1 VHLRVEGQGKPLT
14 FLLTAGQ
21 RNEAVV
27 FEALLEQGAVRRA
40 GRGRPR
46 RKPARIVGDK
56 GYSSKKI
63 RAYAR
68 RKGIRQTIP
77 RRSNEKHR
85 GPFDRVAYRRRNAVE
100 RCINR
105 LKQNRRIAT
114 RYEKLAV
121 NYLAML
127 TIAAMVLWL

>member
-1 VHLRVEGQGKPLT
+1 MHLRAEGTGKPIT
-14 FLLTAGQ
+14 FILTAGQ
-21 RNEAVV
+21 RHEAVV
-27 FEALLEQGAVRRA
+27 FEELMEQGAVKRT

-46 RKPARIVGDK
+46 RKPKRVVGDK

-68 RKGIRQTIP
+68 GKGIRQTIP

-85 GPFDRVAYRRRNAVE
+85 GKFDREVYRRRNEVE

-127 TIAAMVLWL
+127 TIAAIVLWL

>member
-1 VHLRVEGQGKPLT
+1 
-14 FLLTAGQ
+14 
-21 RNEAVV
+21 VV
-27 FEALLEQGAVRRA
+27 FEELMEQGAVPRA

-46 RKPARIVGDK
+46 RKPKRVSGDK
-56 GYSSKKI
+56 SYSSRRI
-63 RAYAR
+63 RGYAR
-68 RKGIRQTIP
+68 RKGMRQTIP

-85 GPFDRVAYRRRNAVE
+85 GRFDRAVYRRRNLVE

-114 RYEKLAV
+114 RYEKLAA

-127 TIAAMVLWL
+127 TVAAILLWL